1 MQILQSKTCNEGGDV
16 AGRGRPATLAG
27 MLKTN
32 QQWTPEQSAWLRAKA
47 QASGV
52 GTVAAVARMVV
63 QQAMDAE
70 RSEQAAA
77 S

>member
-1 MQILQSKTCNEGGDV
+1 MAQ
-16 AGRGRPATLAG
+16 RGRPATRAG
-27 MLKTN
+27 MVKSS
-32 QQWTPEQSAWLRAKA
+32 QQWTPAQLAWLEARA
-47 QASGV
+47 QALGV
-52 GTVAAVARMVV
+52 GPVSAVARMIV